1 MQLNKSENKEVLVME
16 LSERQEQIIDI
27 VKNNEPISGDNIAD
41 TLGLSKSTLRS
52 DLAVLTMIG
61 ALDARPKVGYI
72 YSGLDFEPF
81 VQEKLS
87 TLVVEDIMAPPV
99 SIKQDTTIA
108 NAITTLF
115 MYDVGTLIVLDEQTD
130 ELAGIVSRKDLLRSL
145 VMGNNQ
151 DAAIAVVMT
160 RMPNI
165 YVTYPKMSVLSA
177 AKIIARREIDSLPV
191 VKEKGSKEVIGKVS
205 KTNLVNLLIEVGDKE
220 KKL

>member
-1 MQLNKSENKEVLVME
+1 ME
-16 LSERQEQIIDI
+16 LSERQKEIIEI
-27 VKNNEPISGDNIAD
+27 VKHNEPISGDNIAKK
-41 TLGLSKSTLRS
+41 LNLSKSTLRS

-61 ALDARPKVGYI
+61 ILDARPKVGYI

-87 TLVVEDIMAPPV
+87 TLVVEEIMAPPV

-115 MYDVGTLIVLDEQTD
+115 MYDVGTLFVLDDKTD
-130 ELAGIVSRKDLLRSL
+130 ELAGVVSRKDLLRSL

-151 DAAIAVVMT
+151 ETAIAVLMT

-165 YVTYPKMSVLSA
+165 YVTYPEMSVLTA
-177 AKIIARREIDSLPV
+177 AKIISRREIDTLPV
-191 VKEKGSKEVIGKVS
+191 VKEKGSKEIIGKVS

-220 KKL
+220 KRI